1 MLSFIKGILADKGF
15 GTIVIDNHGIG
26 YEINV
31 TSFCENTI
39 GTIGEEVQVYTYLNV
54 REDEMTL
61 FGFRDKFEK
70 EVFLKLLLVN
80 GVGPKMA
87 INILSGVSAQD
98 LSFAIA
104 TQNASVF
111 KGIKG
116 VGAKIRDRILLELK
130 EKIDALS
137 HLAEVDMTACE
148 LNQSENFAQALTVLT
163 DWGVPKSQAQ
173 DILTKVYDTND
184 TMENLIAKAF
194 KELGR

>member
-1 MLSFIKGILADKGF
+1 MADKGF
-15 GTIVIDNHGIG
+15 GTIVIDNQGIG

-31 TSFCENTI
+31 TTFCENTI
-39 GTIGEEVQVYTYLNV
+39 GSIGEEVQVYTYLNV

-61 FGFRDKFEK
+61 FGFSDKFEK

-104 TQNASVF
+104 TQNANVF

-116 VGAKIRDRILLELK
+116 VGTKIRDRILLELK
-130 EKIDALS
+130 EKIDAIS
-137 HLAEVDMTACE
+137 HLAEVNINTCE

-163 DWGVPKSQAQ
+163 DWGVQKSQAQ
-173 DILTKVYDTND
+173 NVLTKVYETSD